1 MIKARKAVLSYS
13 VKDKQNIESLGES
26 CPSVTYF
33 VTKRRWL
40 FLETSSDIRNIP
52 EGAIWHSAGRIFQNV
67 KTDS

>member
-40 FLETSSDIRNIP
+40 FLETSSDIP